1 MHGIKSTK
9 LNTLPSMLQ
18 AVIIR
23 LIELL
28 KKGLFFKANPFFCR
42 PIKSMFGEKI
52 WEGEEEYFMNK
63 LHKFTHLLLVHWC
76 MPPSLVS
83 ASAAVNNNKN
93 PTCWQVVTVVT
104 GAARNIVA
112 ITGVTW
118 LKSERWLL
126 RTDFFPKLLGCYTD
140 VYHPISFEA
149 QLYKSHWIMVQ
160 RIMALCELV
169 FFSHPIWWDTRTHTH
184 AFRR

>member
-76 MPPSLVS
+76 MPPSPLCQPQQLWINTKIHLLTGRHRGHRGGKKHRR
-83 ASAAVNNNKN
+83 NNRSYMVELLKDGFWEPISSPNF
-93 PTCWQVVTVVT
+93 W
-104 GAARNIVA
+104 VA
-112 ITGVTW
+112 ILMFITQ
-118 LKSERWLL
+118 LAL
-126 RTDFFPKLLGCYTD
+126 RRNYINLIESWCNESWRCVNWCFFHTPFD
-140 VYHPISFEA
+140 E
-149 QLYKSHWIMVQ
+149 
-160 RIMALCELV
+160 
-169 FFSHPIWWDTRTHTH
+169 THTH
-184 AFRR
+184 TFRR